1 MVVRRCNVGIKADEA
16 SRNTIQYRSL
26 TRLDETKFR
35 EDLHAAPWSM
45 IETFNDPMDALT
57 LWYAMFD
64 NIVDHPTPLL
74 SKHVKSLQLPPWMST
89 DILSTMRE
97 RLTMNTKNGVI
108 PWESYK
114 AFRNK
119 CTSDIR
125 MAKRSYF
132 AQQVLSS
139 KNDSKKLWKVLN
151 QAVNRNSKNTI
162 PTYVRDDNDKLLTD
176 PTEIANAF
184 NSYFSQVV
192 GTINNGVVHN
202 DPDLDTL
209 QQFVADHLLKEI
221 QELSCT
227 KAKGVDSL
235 NVHLLQIGHYELVT
249 SFLYIYNFSIK
260 SGVFP
265 CEWKRSK
272 VTPIFKKG
280 SRQDKDNYH
289 PISVL
294 SVLSKILECHRGQ
307 RLLNFLLEY
316 HLNESQFGSRPLH
329 SCESLLIKLT
339 DTWLDTMDKGD
350 LIGLLL
356 VDFQKAFDLVNHQ
369 LLIKNSPFMG

>member
-1 MVVRRCNVGIKADEA
+1 MLVVRRCNVGIKADEA

-132 AQQVLSS
+132 TQQVLSC
-139 KNDSKKLWKVLN
+139 KNDSRKLWKVLN
-151 QAVNRNSKNTI
+151 QAVNHNSKNTI

-192 GTINNGVVHN
+192 GTINKGVVHN
-202 DPDLDTL
+202 DPDFDTL
-209 QQFVADHLLKEI
+209 QQFVADHLPSGCKFTIPPMSEDYHVKEI
-221 QELSCT
+221 QELFCA

-235 NVHLLQIGHYELVT
+235 NVRPIQIGRYELVT
-249 SFLYIYNFSIK
+249 SLLHIYNL
-260 SGVFP
+260 G
-265 CEWKRSK
+265 
-272 VTPIFKKG
+272 
-280 SRQDKDNYH
+280 
-289 PISVL
+289 
-294 SVLSKILECHRGQ
+294 
-307 RLLNFLLEY
+307 
-316 HLNESQFGSRPLH
+316 
-329 SCESLLIKLT
+329 
-339 DTWLDTMDKGD
+339 
-350 LIGLLL
+350 
-356 VDFQKAFDLVNHQ
+356 
-369 LLIKNSPFMG
+369 